1 MYNSQNRVIKKCDIP
16 NSVYIH
22 YIAAARP
29 IFVSFAVSEEL
40 GVAKDSARVAARARA
55 RARAH
60 RACVCEKTD
69 ARERLTDQGI
79 KWNLIDKRLLDI
91 SFRFYACGLCC
102 VMMCAS
108 SA

>member
-16 NSVYIH
+16 NSVYI
-22 YIAAARP
+22 AAARP
-29 IFVSFAVSEEL
+29 FFVCFAVSEEL

-55 RARAH
+55 RART
-60 RACVCEKTD
+60 RLLVCEKTD
-69 ARERLTDQGI
+69 ARVRLTDQGI

-91 SFRFYACGLCC
+91 SFRYYACGLCC